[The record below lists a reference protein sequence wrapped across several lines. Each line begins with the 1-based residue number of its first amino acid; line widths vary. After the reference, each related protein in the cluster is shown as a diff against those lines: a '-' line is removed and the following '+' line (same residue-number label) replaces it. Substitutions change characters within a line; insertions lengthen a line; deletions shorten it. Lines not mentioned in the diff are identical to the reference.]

1 MCASLCKYQQLLA
14 VYAIIEVA
22 RPKLCLSNL
31 ENRSI
36 VYIGMGTLQHI
47 SVPATSCVLLL
58 RVTLS
63 SLMRYIVHM
72 HDATQLTAFIA
83 ATAIATTTQPLQ
95 DFFDGHSW
103 ASGLF
108 SQANGKSQESS
119 SEAVNAY
126 YAVYLMGLATGN
138 AETRDW
144 GRILLAS
151 EVSHSSQLLVEVV
164 KLVFYAISIVQRL

>member
-1 MCASLCKYQQLLA
+1 VTALTVS
-14 VYAIIEVA
+14 
-22 RPKLCLSNL
+22 
-31 ENRSI
+31 
-36 VYIGMGTLQHI
+36 
-47 SVPATSCVLLL
+47 LLL
-58 RVTLS
+58 L
-63 SLMRYIVHM
+63 L
-72 HDATQLTAFIA
+72 LLLL
-83 ATAIATTTQPLQ
+83 LQ

-144 GRILLAS
+144 GRILLAG
-151 EVSHSSQLLVEVV
+151 EVSH
-164 KLVFYAISIVQRL
+164 F